1 MRMSDWSSDVCS
13 SDLAVKRATDRSLSA
28 VQLVFVVLAGDI
40 ECRTAA
46 GINAKERAPQGMA
59 CGQLLTQQGFAR
71 AAGAGEIG
79 CLPVRDVAGP
89 RPLPL
94 GGLNVLPLRGINQR
108 QQAGDLAPFILG
120 AEQERKRTRM

>member
-59 CGQLLTQQGFAR
+59 CGQLLNQQGFDR
-71 AAGAGEIG
+71 AAGAGETG
-79 CLPVRDVAGP
+79 RSEERRGGKECVRTWRSRWSAYHSKKIK
-89 RPLPL
+89 
-94 GGLNVLPLRGINQR
+94 NN
-108 QQAGDLAPFILG
+108 
-120 AEQERKRTRM
+120 KRTARQ

>member
-94 GGLNVLPLRGINQR
+94 GGLNVL
-108 QQAGDLAPFILG
+108 D
-120 AEQERKRTRM
+120 RKSTRLNSSH